1 MTILT
6 QDVKLLAAKVES
18 DDPEGGGGPSGRVIP
33 SGASNQIFT
42 DVTSVDRAG
51 GDVSI
56 RQLHYHVQTDDT
68 DRALDMYLMIARK
81 PLDAAV
87 DITLVECAPFAVRT
101 EIAAAVASYFIPASE
116 WGGYLLEN
124 HIKNQQNITLLQR
137 PGTTLPTVGRTFYL
151 VYDEGLI
158 TERKQAVRITKVEG
172 GDKTVTFT
180 DMSVNP
186 PVDFQALRITLS
198 LDQRL
203 LHDFPGSPPSRGF
216 ARTNGKTM
224 IRDSMAASA
233 SRFFGTAKTTAAS
246 AVTDDFVV
254 VDSIYTQVVPSS
266 RTPRNNPAER
276 PGAQRTIVLATAPR
290 RVEVGVTPH
299 SARIKVG
306 LENVSTSYTLP
317 PLRPLPEPGTM
328 VITYRALGQKYQV
341 TDDGAGHLVGTVG
354 ESGAINYLTGLGNIS
369 LPALPDIGSV
379 ITIHWGERS
388 AYTNRSSQGAS
399 VRRPEYAF
407 MLDAGPG
414 GDEQVLAGSFSL
426 GYTSGGTV
434 YTVTDSNGVLTGAG
448 GTGRIDYPSRSV
460 YFRPSRMP
468 DPGAQFAIDY
478 QLLAV
483 QVELFTAPAPDAG
496 GFITLNFAQQPAAGS
511 LRVSWAT
518 ARAVSNTSGGSQSM
532 TSTKSDTTV
541 VGGNVQN
548 SALRATVPGYT
559 PGAGV
564 LPPGFTFE
572 KAPWTALHSST

>member
-1 MTILT
+1 MPLLT
-6 QDVKLLAAKVES
+6 NDVKLLAAKVES

-33 SGASNQIFT
+33 SGASNQVFT

-81 PLDAAV
+81 PADPAV
-87 DITLVECAPFAVRT
+87 DITLVESAPFAVRT
-101 EIAAAVASYFIPASE
+101 EIASAVASYFIPASE

-172 GDKTVTFT
+172 GDKTVTYT
-180 DMSVNP
+180 DTSVTP

-203 LHDFPGSPPSRGF
+203 AHDFPGSPPSRAF
-216 ARTNGKTM
+216 ARGNGKTL
-224 IRDSMAASA
+224 IRDSTAASA
-233 SRFFGTAKTTAAS
+233 SRFFGAAKTTAATAIS
-246 AVTDDFVV
+246 DDWVT

-306 LENVSTSYTLP
+306 STNVSNSYTLP
-317 PLRPLPEPGTM
+317 PMRPLPEPGTV

-341 TDDGAGHLVGTVG
+341 TDDGSGRLVGTVG
-354 ESGAINYLTGLGNIS
+354 ESGALDYLTGLGNVR
-369 LPALPDIGSV
+369 LAALPDIGSV

-388 AYTNRSSQGAS
+388 AFTSRAAQGAS
-399 VRRPEYAF
+399 VRAPEYAF

-414 GDEQVLAGSFSL
+414 GDEQVIPGSFSL
-426 GYTSGGTV
+426 SYTSGGTV
-434 YTVTDSNGVLTGAG
+434 YTVTDNAGTLTGAG
-448 GTGRIDYPSRSV
+448 GAGRVDYASRSV

-468 DPGAQFAIDY
+468 DAGAQFAITY
-478 QLLAV
+478 QLDPV
-483 QVELFTAPAPDAG
+483 RVELFTAGAPDAG
-496 GFITLNFAQQPAAGS
+496 GFITLNLAQQPAAGT

-518 ARAVSNTSGGSQSM
+518 ARTVSKTSGGAQ
-532 TSTKSDTTV
+532 TYASTKSSSTQSRVRD
-541 VGGNVQN
+541 
-548 SALRATVPGYT
+548 VPDGYV

-564 LPPGFTFE
+564 VPPGYVFQP
-572 KAPWTALHSST
+572 APWVGLTGGT